1 MMKDFDYNEYTNKRQ
16 EILSNFDAFCDELE
30 DRALNSFGKV
40 DNGQEAIGDDFIANA
55 ASYRKDGAGDRIIK
69 ETTIDVPPA
78 IFDRVSD
85 DI

>member
-1 MMKDFDYNEYTNKRQ
+1 MKDFDYNEYTDKRQ

-40 DNGQEAIGDDFIANA
+40 DDEQGRIGDDFI
-55 ASYRKDGAGDRIIK
+55 KDLRTHKQLGRSSDTTA
-69 ETTIDVPPA
+69 ETNINVPPA
-78 IFDRVSD
+78 IFDELRK